1 MKVCI
6 KLQIFAK
13 EKLACNLQFMH
24 KQKYDSPYLHK
35 IEHKP
40 GGDTL
45 SHYIDEEVRE
55 GHAPDVWVLQNILY

>member
-6 KLQIFAK
+6 KLHNFAQ
-13 EKLACNLQFMH
+13 EKLACNLQIMH
-24 KQKYDSPYLHK
+24 QHKKISPYLHK